1 MNTDT
6 DFILSAGGEVTSLIY
21 FRFQG
26 LIQRLLTAL
35 LPKSEKRK
43 IVKQAWAKAL
53 DLQGFSRCCPRLAQR
68 YPQIGAGHRQGPEAS
83 GAGLIL

>member
-43 IVKQAWAKAL
+43 VVK
-53 DLQGFSRCCPRLAQR
+53 
-68 YPQIGAGHRQGPEAS
+68 
-83 GAGLIL
+83 

>member
-53 DLQGFSRCCPRLAQR
+53 DLQGFSRCCARDGRAP
-68 YPQIGAGHRQGPEAS
+68 
-83 GAGLIL
+83 GLGQHAVTPSP